1 MQVHESTL
9 LMLSQDS
16 GYDLFAC
23 YFATDLRVLELGL
36 VFSRLRVLTHES
48 TLVTIGPSGLRK
60 YIPQDRWKLPS
71 IKEPISKC
79 ITLQTPKK
87 KKEKEKLQHIKQ
99 CKEEGEMNM
108 IERRNR
114 RN

>member
-1 MQVHESTL
+1 MSQVYL
-9 LMLSQDS
+9 RIDGNCPPVKNPSQNAS
-16 GYDLFAC
+16 PC
-23 YFATDLRVLELGL
+23 
-36 VFSRLRVLTHES
+36 
-48 TLVTIGPSGLRK
+48 K
-60 YIPQDRWKLPS
+60 PQKR
-71 IKEPISKC
+71 
-79 ITLQTPKK
+79 